1 MLEVQQAAQ
10 QTDRANQREDREVL
24 QELAKGLIELRQ
36 NRAVSEPVVPKV
48 KSANQF
54 LQKMTTTDD
63 VEAYLTT
70 FERTAERE
78 GWPKEEWASLLAPF
92 LTGEPQKAYFDLEP
106 EAARKYDTLKAEILA
121 RLGVTTAV
129 HAQRVH
135 QWRYVAEKA
144 PRSQMFD
151 LVHLTRKWL
160 QPETLTPPEIVER
173 VVMDQYLRALP
184 GPLRKWVGYG
194 NPKTATQLVDMVE
207 RYTTATNLQS
217 NSALEHSTAPQGGMP
232 KKLGKFV
239 GGPKDMGE
247 SKKTFSR
254 EEETPGLGLK
264 IGPNQSGKFLR
275 TPSGLDTVK
284 CFRCRE
290 MGHVAA
296 HCPVMDEPMQCD
308 NAGRPKRLSFFAQF
322 TCTAAHKEHI
332 ERQMCKM
339 SVDGKAVTAL
349 LDSGSVV
356 TLVRPE
362 FVDPIKYHPSTIG
375 VVCVHGDTRDYQTAM
390 VDIGTSWG
398 IVTQSVG
405 VVPSLPYEVLVGRN
419 FPRFWSLWEEKNLR
433 IDSVDPV
440 TNLNPEPFEPDTE
453 EGIVGVPKGDSVPFP
468 FSVMAGEQKEEPGPG
483 GVNGSVDV
491 PDLEVRRDDFLSE
504 QVKDPTLA
512 RARENIK
519 VIDDKPVDPDM
530 RLAFPHMVQRKDL
543 LYQVVRQGEDVV
555 EQLLVPQPYRKLVLD
570 LAHGHVLGGHLGVEK
585 TKERICRRFFWPGLH
600 ADIKNYCESC
610 PECQQSAPGPHCR
623 SPLVPLP
630 IIEVPFERVGMDLVG
645 PVVKSARGHQY
656 ILVIMD

>member
-1 MLEVQQAAQ
+1 
-10 QTDRANQREDREVL
+10 
-24 QELAKGLIELRQ
+24 
-36 NRAVSEPVVPKV
+36 
-48 KSANQF
+48 
-54 LQKMTTTDD
+54 MTTTDD

-78 GWPKEEWASLLAPF
+78 GWPKEEWAGLLAPF

-264 IGPNQSGKFLR
+264 IGPNRSGKFLR

-362 FVDPIKYHPSTIG
+362 FVDPIKYHP
-375 VVCVHGDTRDYQTAM
+375 
-390 VDIGTSWG
+390 
-398 IVTQSVG
+398 
-405 VVPSLPYEVLVGRN
+405 
-419 FPRFWSLWEEKNLR
+419 
-433 IDSVDPV
+433 
-440 TNLNPEPFEPDTE
+440 
-453 EGIVGVPKGDSVPFP
+453 
-468 FSVMAGEQKEEPGPG
+468 
-483 GVNGSVDV
+483 
-491 PDLEVRRDDFLSE
+491 
-504 QVKDPTLA
+504 
-512 RARENIK
+512 
-519 VIDDKPVDPDM
+519 
-530 RLAFPHMVQRKDL
+530 
-543 LYQVVRQGEDVV
+543 
-555 EQLLVPQPYRKLVLD
+555 
-570 LAHGHVLGGHLGVEK
+570 
-585 TKERICRRFFWPGLH
+585 
-600 ADIKNYCESC
+600 
-610 PECQQSAPGPHCR
+610 R
-623 SPLVPLP
+623 S
-630 IIEVPFERVGMDLVG
+630 
-645 PVVKSARGHQY
+645 
-656 ILVIMD
+656 